1 MAKIQINKKG
11 SSKQHTCE
19 FGKRKCDQA
28 IEWSRAAK
36 AFADFSYLMGF
47 MGFMFTWAIP
57 ETKIRH
63 EIFRTK

>member
-36 AFADFSYLMGF
+36 AFADFSYIMGF
-47 MGFMFTWAIP
+47 YGLNVYLGYTRNEDP
-57 ETKIRH
+57 TRNLQN
-63 EIFRTK
+63 